1 MRRVLVTRPQPGADE
16 TATRVA
22 AMGFA
27 PVLLPLTR
35 IMAVEP
41 QRLPDP
47 ANVDA
52 VTVTSANALRHVPG
66 ALLAALAAKPVFAV
80 GDATAA
86 AAERAGFHDVRSAS
100 ATARELAALIGGA
113 VPRGGRVLHLTG
125 TVRTAG
131 FEEDLRGRGLEVGIV
146 EFYCAEPIEHA
157 DADLADRLAG
167 GAIWGATVLSTRAG
181 ELLAALAA
189 RAAAQPALQEARFF
203 CISDKAAAPLLHL
216 GAERVSVSAEPTE
229 EGVLALL
236 SP

>member
-16 TATRVA
+16 TAKRLA
-22 AMGFA
+22 EMGFA

-35 IMAVEP
+35 IVAVEP

-52 VTVTSANALRHVPG
+52 VTVTSANALRHAPA
-66 ALLAALAAKPVFAV
+66 ALLAALAAKPLFAV

-86 AAERAGFHDVRSAS
+86 AAERAGFRHVRSAS
-100 ATARELAALIGGA
+100 STARELAALIGGST
-113 VPRGGRVLHLTG
+113 PRGGRVLHLTG

-131 FEEDLRGRGLEVGIV
+131 FEEDLRGRGLEVEIV
-146 EFYCAEPIEHA
+146 EFYCAEPVDHA
-157 DADLADRLAG
+157 DAHLADILAG
-167 GAIWGATVLSTRAG
+167 GAIWGAPVLSTRAG
-181 ELLAALAA
+181 ELLAALAGRVAA
-189 RAAAQPALQEARFF
+189 RRTLEEARFF

-216 GAERVSVSAEPTE
+216 GAERVSVSIEPTE